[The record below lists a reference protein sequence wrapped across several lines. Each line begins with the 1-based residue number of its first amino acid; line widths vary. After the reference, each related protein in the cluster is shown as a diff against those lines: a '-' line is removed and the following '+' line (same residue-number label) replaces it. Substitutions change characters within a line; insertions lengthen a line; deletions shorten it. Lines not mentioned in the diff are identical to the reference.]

1 MNKFKAGDKVRTKFG
16 IEGTVT
22 KIEGNKIYIK
32 SKYGTELSYNEEDL
46 KFRYPELEGK
56 SKLNYEYVGE
66 KCPRCQ
72 TPWTV
77 TNFGAKKWY
86 HCIPCNKKA
95 DDLILGHS
103 SPPPLPT
110 GSSSGDPDFSTMEE
124 WDEHISNL
132 NLDDFDPWS
141 F

>member
-1 MNKFKAGDKVRTKFG
+1 MNKFKSGDKVRTKSG
-16 IEGTVT
+16 IDGVIT
-22 KIEGNKIYIK
+22 KIKGTKIFVKTTSGI
-32 SKYGTELSYNEEDL
+32 ELSYSEEEL
-46 KFRYPELEGK
+46 SFRYPQLEGR
-56 SKLNYEYVGE
+56 SRLNYEYVGE

-72 TPWTV
+72 TPWTI
-77 TNFGAKKWY
+77 TSFGAKKWY
-86 HCIPCNKKA
+86 HCVPCNKKA

-110 GSSSGDPDFSTMEE
+110 GSSSGDSAFSTIEE
-124 WDEHISNL
+124 WDEYIDSL